1 MKICSMNVPSTK
13 STMKIASN
21 FKIGERSRLVVQVIK
36 PLEPLE
42 LPDNAIRLSGGQC
55 QRRAIARGLIK
66 NAPIFILDEV
76 TSALDN
82 VSDRQVQASLET
94 LMMSRTTLVIA
105 HCLSTVQ
112 NADKIVV
119 MDHGNVVEEGSHT
132 ELLAKR
138 GAYAA
143 RLMGV
148 KKPPE
153 GGCLA

>member
-1 MKICSMNVPSTK
+1 M
-13 STMKIASN
+13 A
-21 FKIGERSRLVVQVIK
+21 Q
-36 PLEPLE
+36 PLGWLDQSVE
-42 LPDNAIRLSGGQC
+42 LPDNATRLSGGQC

-94 LMMSRTTLVIA
+94 LLKGRNTLVIA
-105 HCLSTVQ
+105 HYLSRVQ

-119 MDHGNVVEEGSHT
+119 MDQGNVVEQGSHT
-132 ELLAKR
+132 ELLVKR

-143 RLMGV
+143 RYQM
-148 KKPPE
+148 PF
-153 GGCLA
+153 

>member
-1 MKICSMNVPSTK
+1 M
-13 STMKIASN
+13 
-21 FKIGERSRLVVQVIK
+21 VQVIK

-94 LMMSRTTLVIA
+94 LLKGRNTLVIA
-105 HCLSTVQ
+105 HYLSRVQ

-119 MDHGNVVEEGSHT
+119 MDQGNVVEQGSHT
-132 ELLAKR
+132 ELLVKR

-143 RLMGV
+143 RYQMQF
-148 KKPPE
+148 
-153 GGCLA
+153 